1 MAVRTNGLIV
11 SNTLSPILYRSD
23 IRQLLEGHSGVL
35 VHGHSTINRLVCAS
49 NVSSAGL
56 TSPLPFQI

>member
-23 IRQLLEGHSGVL
+23 IRQLLEGDSGVL
-35 VHGHSTINRLVCAS
+35 LLGHSTINRLVCTS
-49 NVSSAGL
+49 SVSSAGL
-56 TSPLPFQI
+56 TSQI